1 MNGYQRNTPEMTADE
16 HPAVER
22 ELMRAEAG
30 DAVPVVP
37 ETVTLAQMNEANKQR
52 WATGPA

>member
-1 MNGYQRNTPEMTADE
+1 MNGYQRNTPDMTADE

-37 ETVTLAQMNEANKQR
+37 ETVTLAQMNAENKKR

>member
-1 MNGYQRNTPEMTADE
+1 VNGYQRNTPDMTADE

-37 ETVTLAQMNEANKQR
+37 ETVTLSQMNAENKKR